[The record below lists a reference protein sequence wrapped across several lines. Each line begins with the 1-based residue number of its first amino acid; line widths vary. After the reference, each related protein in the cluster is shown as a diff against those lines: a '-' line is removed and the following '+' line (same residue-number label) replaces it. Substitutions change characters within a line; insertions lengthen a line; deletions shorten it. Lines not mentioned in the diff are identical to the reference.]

1 MELLMRITSNPEVM
15 RGKPTIRNM
24 RFSVAQLLELLAGG
38 MSFQDI
44 LHDYPYLEQED
55 IQACLAYAAMIAN
68 TKTIRKL
75 SA

>member
-1 MELLMRITSNPEVM
+1 MRITSNPEVM

>member
-1 MELLMRITSNPEVM
+1 MELFERITSNPEVM

-68 TKTIRKL
+68 TKSIRKL